1 MDEAQVNFKEPKGD
15 GKKTNPLVNIGK
27 IIKEYFG
34 KPVKSLVMKVE
45 DFQGIPMFLGM
56 SDMLAAGT
64 VKDSSGKDMNVNGG
78 LLFGLTKGNNN
89 LSWAGVNK
97 KGAEEHLKR
106 AMYLYESHKALF
118 DRLWKEG
125 KLPDGH
131 IPMAIMSDP
140 KKEDKISVNSF
151 HIFLNKKLPFK
162 IRGKKQKYKQV
173 KINVVK
179 NSYPIKNLKIREKFT
194 RTKITVFCL

>member
-1 MDEAQVNFKEPKGD
+1 MVLIGIVPLAYLALDLVSILAKLDEIPSGER
-15 GKKTNPLVNIGK
+15 NPC
-27 IIKEYFG
+27 
-34 KPVKSLVMKVE
+34 
-45 DFQGIPMFLGM
+45 
-56 SDMLAAGT
+56 
-64 VKDSSGKDMNVNGG
+64 
-78 LLFGLTKGNNN
+78 
-89 LSWAGVNK
+89 
-97 KGAEEHLKR
+97 
-106 AMYLYESHKALF
+106 
-118 DRLWKEG
+118 
-125 KLPDGH
+125 